1 MIPTSNNSKE
11 NKNAATEKKRTN
23 KIKRKVIK

>member
-11 NKNAATEKKRTN
+11 NKNEVTEKKRTN
-23 KIKRKVIK
+23 EIKRKVIK